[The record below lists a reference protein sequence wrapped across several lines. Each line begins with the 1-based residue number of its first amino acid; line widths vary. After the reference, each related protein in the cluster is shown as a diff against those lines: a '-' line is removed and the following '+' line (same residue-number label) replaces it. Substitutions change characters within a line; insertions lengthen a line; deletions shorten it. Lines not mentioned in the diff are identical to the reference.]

1 MARRRARDP
10 LAGRVTAAMAAPAAD
25 APPTMMEPVV
35 FDDGCFGWFH
45 HPAERAATQRGVVLC
60 APFGHDA
67 VCTGRGWRVLA
78 DMLAA
83 AGLPVLR
90 FDYPGT
96 GDSAG
101 DEAPNR
107 LDAWIASVRGAA
119 EWLRAEAGVKEV
131 ALCGLRL
138 GADLAAAAAARWPRE
153 VAGLALLAPI
163 GSGRVW
169 RRQLLLG
176 AGGGSA
182 EPTDSEWLETAG
194 FRLHR
199 GDLDAAARTLDLG
212 PALLAADAPRV
223 LVMASSALPGPELR
237 ARLQDAGV
245 SLEQRAFAGLGEFLR
260 DAHLSVVPRAA
271 FAEVARWLRENALP
285 AAAPCRTFA
294 GSAVLRL
301 DDGTRESV
309 VRFGAEGALVGVLCE
324 PPPGRAAASAVLLP
338 NTGAN
343 GRAGNGRM
351 GVRLARRL
359 AAAGVASLRI
369 DATGI
374 GDGGAAGDG
383 AADGPPDTY
392 HPRLVRD
399 AAAGLDLLENRGF
412 AGIVVAGV
420 CSGAHA
426 AFQVAVEDARVR
438 GLVLANLPAF
448 DRDAGGAPA
457 LDGGPPP
464 GERPALRR
472 PRMLA
477 RRLAAETDR
486 IGAER
491 LGLELGLD
499 RAGRWMRVVLAR
511 GAEVVLAYSAG
522 DRGLRELR
530 AHFGRR
536 GRRLSGSGRVRCVV
550 LRGADHSLL
559 PRAMQE
565 EFIALVEEH
574 AMRLRPGAAPAP
586 AQRAARRKRLSLRP
600 VPVAGLFA
608 ALLRRPSPQPPHHA
622 G

>member
-1 MARRRARDP
+1 MP
-10 LAGRVTAAMAAPAAD
+10 STPSAD
-25 APPTMMEPVV
+25 APPTMVPVV
-35 FDDGCFGWFH
+35 FDGGCFGWFH
-45 HPAERAATQRGVVLC
+45 APAAGSAAAGRGVVLC
-60 APFGHDA
+60 GPFGHDA

-78 DMLAA
+78 DMLAG

-101 DEAPNR
+101 DEAANS

-119 EWLRAEAGVKEV
+119 EWLRAEAGAAEV

-153 VAGLALLAPI
+153 VAALALLAPV

-182 EPTDSEWLETAG
+182 EPADSDWLERAG

-199 GDLDAAARTLDLG
+199 GDLEAAAKALDLG

-223 LVMASSALPGPELR
+223 LVMASSPLPGPEIR
-237 ARLQDAGV
+237 ARLRDAGV
-245 SLEQRAFAGLGEFLR
+245 SLEQRGFTGSGEFLR

-271 FAEVARWLRENALP
+271 FADVVRWLREDALP
-285 AAAPCRTFA
+285 AAEPCRRLP
-294 GSAVLRL
+294 GPSALGL
-301 DDGTRESV
+301 GDGTRESV
-309 VRFGAEGALVGVLCE
+309 VRFGAGGALVGVLCE
-324 PPPGRAAASAVLLP
+324 PPPGRAAASAAVLLP

-343 GRAGNGRM
+343 GRPGNGRM
-351 GVRLARRL
+351 AVRMARRL
-359 AAAGVASLRI
+359 AAAGVASLRM

-374 GDGGAAGDG
+374 GDGGPAAGSDG
-383 AADGPPDTY
+383 ADDHPPDTY
-392 HPRLVRD
+392 HPRLTRD
-399 AAAGLDLLENRGF
+399 AVAALDLLESRGF
-412 AGIVVAGV
+412 AGVVVAGI

-426 AFQVAVEDARVR
+426 AFQAAIADNRVR

-448 DRDAGGAPA
+448 DRDAGGAPS

-477 RRLAAETDR
+477 RRLAAEVDR

-499 RAGRWMRVVLAR
+499 RAGRWMRAILAR
-511 GAEVVLAYSAG
+511 RVEVVLAYSAG

-530 AHFGRR
+530 AHFGRH
-536 GRRLSGSGRVRCVV
+536 GRRLAGSGRVRCVV

-565 EFIALVEEH
+565 EFSALVEEQAH
-574 AMRLRPGAAPAP
+574 RLRSGAAPAS
-586 AQRAARRKRLSLRP
+586 AQRAAKGQRPSLRGAP
-600 VPVAGLFA
+600 VVGVLA
-608 ALLRRPSPQPPHHA
+608 ALLRRPGPLPPHHA